1 MGRWGEGD
9 VGRGGRGERGFYR
22 FFLPLRKIYID
33 MIIAEQKRK
42 ENIAEYLIYMY
53 QVEDLIRAHGFDP
66 VKIDQAIISQFNA
79 DYGVKREMLEWYKGL
94 IDRLKSEG
102 KEKKGHMDFLYEIA
116 NSMNAL
122 NVKILHDPLNNE
134 FKDTYD
140 KAKPNID
147 ALRMRAGHSGEN
159 DVQLALNGLYGLLIL
174 KLQQKEISEE
184 TQQAFRSISEWIAL
198 LSSEYMKKEEEL

>member
-1 MGRWGEGD
+1 
-9 VGRGGRGERGFYR
+9 
-22 FFLPLRKIYID
+22 

-53 QVEDLIRAHGFDP
+53 QVEDLIRANGFDP
-66 VKIDQAIISQFNA
+66 MKIDQTIISQFDA
-79 DYGVKREMLEWYKGL
+79 EYDVKREMLEWYKGL

-102 KEKKGHMDFLYEIA
+102 KEIKGHMDFLNEIA
-116 NSMNAL
+116 DSMNDL

-134 FKDTYD
+134 FKDAYD
-140 KAKPNID
+140 KAKVNID

-184 TQQAFRSISEWIAL
+184 TRQAFRSISEWIAM
-198 LSSEYMKKEEEL
+198 LSSEYMKSEQDI